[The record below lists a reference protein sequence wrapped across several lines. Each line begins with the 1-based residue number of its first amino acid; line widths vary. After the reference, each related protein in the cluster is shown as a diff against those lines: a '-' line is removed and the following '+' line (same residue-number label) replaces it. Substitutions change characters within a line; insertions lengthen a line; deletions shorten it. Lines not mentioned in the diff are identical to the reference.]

1 MGRDDGMRYIQ
12 AQTEFPSF
20 RRLKRLEE
28 STELGAWHATA
39 RILDRQAELM
49 PEVLA
54 T

>member
-1 MGRDDGMRYIQ
+1 MSCDNGMRDIQ
-12 AQTEFPSF
+12 AQTEFPGF

-28 STELGAWHATA
+28 PTELGGWHTTA
-39 RILDRQAELM
+39 RILYRQAELM

>member
-1 MGRDDGMRYIQ
+1 MGCDNGMRYIQ

-20 RRLKRLEE
+20 RRLKRLEQP
-28 STELGAWHATA
+28 TELCGWHATA
-39 RILDRQAELM
+39 RILYRQAELM